1 MPSVI
6 AWLDQSAEHQRR
18 ARELVRLFSETE
30 ARDELGIG
38 QIRDVFSNRLF
49 PGVSVIQTRA
59 RYFLMVPWVFQLH
72 EGRGRTGADLL
83 RRVQNTERQFIEV
96 LRAEGA
102 TRGLIGVQAGVN
114 VKILPSAIY
123 WGGLTQFGILTQPLA
138 ADELGRSSSFA
149 DLDPEAT
156 EELALRARSHWHR
169 GLPDPPEGFPD
180 SMPGGFTLTPE
191 EAAWLREVID
201 TSSPGTL
208 LSHLMQ
214 GVEAPAAASPW
225 EDPVALSA
233 DGLVLEVLEDA
244 RLFSLAMHG
253 AALLYNLLLAEAYV
267 AGGFDAV
274 GDQTDYYREA
284 LSDWVDQVQ
293 MSTDEL
299 ARWDLDSWWAGVF
312 EHNPRI
318 NRLTQVFVTEWVA
331 RTRAGGLAGLA
342 DDRGARELV
351 ANREYLQKKS
361 QSRLRNQRLLRT
373 WQGSSGAAPLVYR
386 WGTVKDL
393 VTDVVTA
400 REVAGAPA

>member
-30 ARDELGIG
+30 SRDELGVG

-72 EGRGRTGADLL
+72 EHRGRSGVDLL
-83 RRVQNTERQFIEV
+83 RRVQDTERRLIGV
-96 LRAEGA
+96 LRAEGD

-138 ADELGRSSSFA
+138 VDELGRSSSFA

-156 EELALRARSHWHR
+156 EELALRGRSHWHR
-169 GLPDPPEGFPD
+169 GVPDPPEGFPD
-180 SMPGGFTLTPE
+180 AMPGGFTLSSE
-191 EAAWLREVID
+191 EAAWLREMIEA
-201 TSSPGTL
+201 SSPGTL

-214 GVEAPAAASPW
+214 GVDVPEAARPW
-225 EDPVALSA
+225 DDPTALSA
-233 DGLVLEVLEDA
+233 DASVLAVLEDA
-244 RLFSLAMHG
+244 RLFSLVMHG

-267 AGGFDAV
+267 AGGFDAA
-274 GDQTDYYREA
+274 GDQTDYYRDA
-284 LSDWVDQVQ
+284 LSDWVDEMQA
-293 MSTDEL
+293 SAGEL
-299 ARWDLDSWWAGVF
+299 ERWDLDDWWAGVF
-312 EHNPRI
+312 EYNPRI
-318 NRLTQVFVTEWVA
+318 NRLTQAFVTEWVS
-331 RTRAGGLAGLA
+331 RSRGGDLAGLA
-342 DDRGARELV
+342 DDRGAREMV

-361 QSRLRNQRLLRT
+361 QSRLRNQRLLQS
-373 WQGSSGAAPLVYR
+373 WQGSSGSAPMVYR

-393 VTDVVTA
+393 VADVVSA
-400 REVAGAPA
+400 QEVARASA